1 MVEAGY
7 KKSKRMRAM
16 LTSIVWVMVFTTG
29 CSTLGTA
36 TEPFVLDTG
45 IATSKA
51 WGPNVGL
58 LNEDQSYSSDL
69 SRGKTIDLDF
79 AHESTMACWTETED
93 QNFAGPHQFFALTM
107 AANSTL
113 TVDLDSQ
120 PGVDA
125 NLYVIQVG
133 TTIFTLPP
141 DLLTAVTCE
150 AAYPMSTD
158 SNPGAVDSATVT
170 TFNNPYNVIIGVA
183 GAQGHDSGGFVLEL
197 TTTTNR

>member
-1 MVEAGY
+1 MREA
-7 KKSKRMRAM
+7 
-16 LTSIVWVMVFTTG
+16 LTSIVLVTIFTLG
-29 CSTLGTA
+29 CSTSPDAMVTSA
-36 TEPFVLDTG
+36 TTPFTPDTG
-45 IATSKA
+45 MATSKE
-51 WGPNVGL
+51 WGPSVAM
-58 LNEDQSYSSDL
+58 LNENQSYAGDL

-93 QNFAGPHQFFALTM
+93 QNFSGPHQFFALTM

-150 AAYPMSTD
+150 ASYPMSTD
-158 SNPGAVDSATVT
+158 RNPGEVDSAVVT

-183 GAQGHDSGGFVLEL
+183 GAQGHETGGFVLDV
-197 TTTTNR
+197 TTTVNQ

>member
-1 MVEAGY
+1 M
-7 KKSKRMRAM
+7 MFAM
-16 LTSIVWVMVFTTG
+16 G
-29 CSTLGTA
+29 CSTSVT
-36 TEPFVLDTG
+36 TTQPFVLDTG
-45 IATSKA
+45 ITTSKA
-51 WGPNVGL
+51 WGPSVGV

-79 AHESTMACWTETED
+79 AHESTMACWTATED
-93 QNFAGPHQFFALTM
+93 QNFSGPHQFFALTM

-120 PGVDA
+120 PEVDA

-158 SNPGAVDSATVT
+158 RNPGEVDSAVVT

-183 GAQGHDSGGFVLEL
+183 GAQGHESGGFVLEV
-197 TTTTNR
+197 TTTVNQ